1 MKKAAPKMTL
11 EKLAM
16 MVAGGFARIE
26 ERFAT
31 KGEVTEGFKSI
42 DKRFEK
48 IDKDLQM
55 IRGEILKQGD
65 KFVSQD
71 VFNSRISALET
82 KVKAKAR

>member
-16 MVAGGFARIE
+16 MVAGGFARID
-26 ERFAT
+26 ERMETMTT
-31 KGEVTEGFKSI
+31 KADM

-48 IDKDLQM
+48 IEKDLQG

-65 KFVSQD
+65 KFVSQESL
-71 VFNSRISALET
+71 NSRISALET
-82 KVKAKAR
+82 RVKAKAK